1 MKRLRPATLCALL
14 AVLLGLVLDV
24 GGAATQAPVA
34 APTID
39 SVAAADGSLTLTW
52 TAPVGV
58 TGITAYDLRHI
69 ETSADETV
77 DANWTVVQDVW
88 TPGPGDLASTIAG
101 LDNGVGYDVQMRT
114 VTTQDGAWSATTT
127 ATPLIPG
134 PAIDAVLA
142 GERAL
147 TVTWSAPAVAT
158 TTAITAYDLRYIATS
173 ANEAVEANWTVE
185 EEVWTRGA
193 LRYVLPGLRNGRSY
207 DVQVRAVARTSGAWS
222 ATSVGTPAAHGGTL
236 ATATTLPL
244 DTHIGGTIQP
254 GGDVDVFKFE
264 LTEATGIIIL
274 TRGDLD
280 TVGELLDI
288 DGNEI
293 DSNDDGYASHGIR
306 NFLLWRSMQAGTY
319 YVKVT
324 SFGGSTGAYVLQT
337 LLIPDTTGRSDAQ
350 TIELDGLKNG
360 IIDPEDDEDYFTFT
374 LSGQTELLI
383 RSTGVVDAEAELQ
396 DSGGNRIAY
405 NDDGF
410 FSGLQFRIRASLS
423 SGTYYVRVAS
433 LDGEGVYGVHLE
445 TVTEPGSSLATAL
458 PLRLGDTGGGRI
470 EPANDVDYFRIDVSE
485 TTYLLLRALSDA
497 VDIDGAVLDADG
509 NPADAAVHEET
520 FLLGGPIGFTI
531 SHRLDPGTHYLR
543 VSRSGG
549 AGTGAYALRAL
560 EDRDLAGVVTDCT
573 ALSTSYPD
581 PLYGCQWGLDNTGQL
596 RGTSGQDIRVEE
608 AWAAGHLGAGVTVAV
623 VDDGLHHPHED
634 LRPNADTARNH
645 DYTGLGEV
653 AGFFSDHGTPVAGI
667 IAARDNGLGVRGV
680 APRATIYGFN
690 LLRRFTEVN
699 RLHAATHEMAT
710 TAIYNNSWGW
720 PDGPGLDFASD
731 LWEMAVERGISEG
744 YGGKGVFYV
753 WAGGNGALE
762 GDNSNFEEF
771 TNHYGVTAVCAVN
784 DLGRRSAYSEE
795 GANLWVCGPSS
806 DGSQRRPGIATT
818 ATYNRYTA
826 TFGGTSAA
834 TPVVSGVAA
843 LVRGAN
849 PSLTWRDVKLIL
861 AASAHKNDPSNPG
874 WTTGAR
880 KYGSTSQRYAF
891 NHEYGF
897 GVVDAK
903 AAVDLAT
910 SWTNLPALT
919 EETQASADTDLAIP
933 DLPLSGTPVTVTSS
947 ITIGSEV
954 QFIEFV
960 EINTTFDH
968 PSFRDLEITLTSPSG
983 AVSTLAVPL
992 APERVLLEGLFP
1004 LKGSFRFGSARH
1016 LGENPTGTWTLRLT
1030 DRTPG
1035 NPGTLES
1042 WSLTVYGHRSS
1053 PDPPSIDDVTAAGG
1067 SVRVEWA
1074 APENPGASSI
1084 TAYDVRSIRS
1094 DATDKADANWRVVH
1108 DAWTAGPLTA
1118 EIGGLTTDIEYDVQV
1133 RAVNAAGDG
1142 VWSETKTGKPG
1153 DTTTH
1158 PAFDEGGTATR
1169 TVAENSA
1176 ADVDIGDPVAATDP
1190 NSDTLTYSLGGPD
1203 ASLFSLD
1210 SSDGQLSVASGA
1222 ALDYEKPGSYFVTVT
1237 AKDPSSNA
1245 DTNTVTISLTN
1256 VEEAGTV
1263 VFSHTEFRVGAVL
1276 RMRVNDPDGSV
1287 RSVTWQW
1294 AKSADQSD
1302 WTTISGVTGA
1312 SYTPV
1317 SADVGMHL
1325 RATATYSD
1333 GEGSGKSAEV
1343 VSGAPVA
1350 DQESTLQL
1358 AVNPLVSGLT
1368 HPWGIAFT
1376 PDGTMLFTQLR
1387 GVLSSRLPD
1396 GAVQTVTADFSDLY
1410 ASAETGLMGIVVDPD
1425 FATNRRFYTCQ
1436 GHAGRRVE
1444 VIAWTIDAAY
1454 TTATRVVDPLVG
1466 GIPAGS
1472 RHGGCRLRFGP
1483 QGYLWVATGDAKV
1496 GTVPQDPLSR
1506 GGKVLRVDAST
1517 GAGAP
1522 DNPAAP
1528 SPIYTS
1534 GHRNMQG
1541 LALRPGT
1548 SQMWSVEHGPAVD
1561 DEINLLTAGGN
1572 YGWDPVPGYYQRV
1585 PMTDL
1590 AKFPDAVEAKWSSGD
1605 PTIATSGG
1613 IFLEGSWWGD
1623 WEGRLAVAS
1632 LKDESLRLFEF
1643 TANGDLVSEIVVAEL
1658 DGTYDRL
1665 RTPMIG
1671 PNGALYVATSNGGG
1685 RDQILIVAPNR
1696 PPAFPATTD
1705 TQSVPENADR
1715 ATIAATVTASDPN
1728 EDALTYELSGD
1739 DAASF
1744 TIPDADVGA
1753 LRVAGPL
1760 DHETAGVLRV
1770 TVTATD
1776 PHGASDSI
1784 DLTILVTDVN
1794 EAPAFPS
1801 SDSRMRRVA
1810 EDAST
1815 SQSVGDPVAA
1825 EDDDDD
1831 PLTYTLGGTNAAS
1844 FGIVESSGQLRVGDP
1859 LDHEAKSR
1867 YSVTVSVSDRLDDN
1881 GDPDDVIDD
1890 TIRVTIVVTD
1900 VNEAPEITGRDNVDF
1915 AEHGTGTVA
1924 TYGVTDPE
1932 RGTVVW
1938 EALEGTDR
1946 DAFTFSGGV
1955 LRFKT
1960 PPDFE
1965 DPTDAGG
1972 DNEYVVTLR
1981 ASDGEHMPTFTVT
1994 VEVENEEETGALA
2007 LSSEQ
2012 PQVGALLTTTLA
2024 DPDGSIRSESWSWER
2039 SRNRSTWTTISG
2051 QTQSSYTP
2059 ADADLNHYLR
2069 ATVQYTDGHDSGK
2082 RLSVVA
2088 DRQVQ
2093 EPPPINYPP
2102 EFADTSTTRSVA
2114 ENSREGVAVG
2124 DAVTATDANNDR
2136 LTYTLDDN
2144 DGALFTI
2151 DGNGRI
2157 RVGEG
2162 AVLDREDPNANFY
2175 SVTVTA
2181 TDPSNASDSIL
2192 VDITVTDVNE
2202 APEAVRDDATTV
2214 EDESV
2219 AINVLANDSDPEGDD
2234 LTVSV
2239 RSRPRNG
2246 SATVDATTNEITY
2259 TPNANYYGADSF
2271 TYRVYDGALYSADA
2285 TVTLTITSVNDAPE
2299 FPPAAAERTVS
2310 RTAQAGANVGRPV
2323 AATDID
2329 SDTLTYELSGHDAA
2343 SFDFDAQTAQIT
2355 VRSGTVLDPEV
2366 QPTYAVTVT
2375 ATEVRTDAL
2384 LPLTASVDVTITV
2397 TTGGGGGGGGGGG
2410 FGGPILSVTAVVAGE
2425 SAPAN
2430 LSFGFAYTCAN
2441 TRGELLSTRTFT
2453 VAAGRTFGLLV
2464 AAGLSCS
2471 LTVSDDGGATAVDGL
2486 FTDVVILPAGYRTT
2500 VTFTFG
2506 PAPTVATAVPLD
2518 AETVVED
2525 AGVSLTIPE
2534 GSRDAPYSVLLETDS
2549 ESCEAALDLDGES
2562 LACHTVTLF
2571 DAEGAEETDVTLL
2584 VPATIT
2590 ITLDAAR
2597 VAELGG
2603 IEGVRAARQ
2612 RGELRMLQR
2621 ADAESPWQE
2630 LPFTVEETADGG
2642 AEIVVTV
2649 QQFSDFSLVTATPR
2663 TQTVALHSDWNVVVW
2678 DGADGASIPD
2688 ALGDIAGQVDV
2699 IYQWL
2704 AERQTWR
2711 SHRPAGPPIRSAFD
2725 TFTRGATY
2733 WIRSSD
2739 AVEWTVVGGPLEPPA
2754 AEPTRLHFRWT
2765 EVVWRGA
2772 DGAAIAEALG
2782 AEVFPQVEVI
2792 YRWLAETQSWGSFRP
2807 GARAFL
2813 SAFDTFATGGSYWIA
2828 VAEEVE
2834 WTVAGGGG

>member
-88 TPGPGDLASTIAG
+88 TAGADDLTDTIDG
-101 LDNGVGYDVQMRT
+101 LDNGVVYDIQMRT

-173 ANEAVEANWTVE
+173 ANENVEANWTVE
-185 EEVWTRGA
+185 EDVGTRA
-193 LRYVLPGLRNGRSY
+193 SLRHVLAGLRNGRSY
-207 DVQVRAVARTSGAWS
+207 DVQVRAVASTTGAWS
-222 ATSVGTPAAHGGTL
+222 ATTAGTPAAHGGTL

-254 GGDVDVFKFE
+254 GSDVDVFKFE

-280 TVGELLDI
+280 TVGELLDVDGMQI
-288 DGNEI
+288 DV
-293 DSNDDGYASHGIR
+293 NDDGYASHGVR
-306 NFLLWRSMQAGTY
+306 NFLLWRSMQPGTY

-324 SFGGSTGAYVLQT
+324 SFGGATGPYVLQT

-350 TIELDGLKNG
+350 LIELDSLRNG

-383 RSTGVVDAEAELQ
+383 RSTGSVDADAELQ

-410 FSGLQFRIRASLS
+410 FSGLQFRIRASLA

-433 LDGEGVYGVHLE
+433 LRGDGVYSVLVE

-458 PLRLGDTGGGRI
+458 PLRLGDTAGGRI

-485 TTYLLLRALSDA
+485 TTYLFLRALSDV

-509 NPADAAVHEET
+509 NLVDAAVYEET
-520 FLLGGPIGFTI
+520 FLSGGPIGFTI

-549 AGTGAYALRAL
+549 AGTGAYALRAV
-560 EDRDLAGVVTDCT
+560 EDGDLGGVVTDCT

-634 LRPNADTARNH
+634 LRPNADTGRNH
-645 DYTGLGEV
+645 DYTGSGEV

-690 LLRRFTEVN
+690 LLRRFEEVN

-710 TAIYNNSWGW
+710 TAVYNNSWGW
-720 PDGPGLDFASD
+720 PDGPGLDSASD
-731 LWEMAVERGISEG
+731 LWDLAVERGILEG

-762 GDNSNFEEF
+762 GDNANFEEF
-771 TNHYGVTAVCAVN
+771 ITHHGVTAVCAVN

-806 DGSQRRPGIATT
+806 DGIRRRPGITT
-818 ATYNRYTA
+818 TDVYNRYTT

-834 TPVVSGVAA
+834 APVVSGVAA

-861 AASAHKNDPSNPG
+861 AASARKNDPSNRG

-880 KYGSTSQRYAF
+880 EYGSASQRYAF

-992 APERVLLEGLFP
+992 APELVLREGLFP

-1016 LGENPTGTWTLRLT
+1016 LGENPAGTWRLRIT

-1053 PDPPSIDDVTAAGG
+1053 SGPPSIDDVTPAGG
-1067 SVRVEWA
+1067 AVRVEWA
-1074 APENPGASSI
+1074 APENPGASPP

-1094 DATDKADANWRVVH
+1094 DATDKADANWRVAH

-1118 EIGGLTTDIEYDVQV
+1118 EIRGLTTDIEYDVQV

-1142 VWSETKTGKPG
+1142 LWSETQTGQAG

-1176 ADVDIGDPVAATDP
+1176 AGVDIGDPVAATDP

-1203 ASLFSLD
+1203 TSLFSLD

-1237 AKDPSSNA
+1237 AEDPSSNA
-1245 DTNTVTISLTN
+1245 DTIMVTISLTN

-1263 VFSHTEFRVGAVL
+1263 VFSHAEFRVGAVL

-1317 SADVGMHL
+1317 SADVGMYL
-1325 RATATYSD
+1325 RATASYSD

-1343 VSGAPVA
+1343 VSGAQVA
-1350 DQESTLQL
+1350 DQESARQL

-1436 GHAGRRVE
+1436 GHTGRSVE

-1454 TTATRVVDPLVG
+1454 TAATRVVDPLVG

-1483 QGYLWVATGDAKV
+1483 QGYLWIATGDARV

-1528 SPIYTS
+1528 SPVYTS
-1534 GHRNMQG
+1534 GHRNVQG

-1548 SQMWSVEHGPAVD
+1548 TQMWSVEHGPDFD

-1572 YGWDPVPGYYQRV
+1572 YGWDPVPGYNQRV

-1590 AKFPDAVEAKWSSGD
+1590 AKFPDAVEARWSSGD
-1605 PTIATSGG
+1605 RTIATSGG
-1613 IFLEGSWWGD
+1613 IFLDGSWWG
-1623 WEGRLAVAS
+1623 R
-1632 LKDESLRLFEF
+1632 
-1643 TANGDLVSEIVVAEL
+1643 
-1658 DGTYDRL
+1658 
-1665 RTPMIG
+1665 
-1671 PNGALYVATSNGGG
+1671 
-1685 RDQILIVAPNR
+1685 
-1696 PPAFPATTD
+1696 
-1705 TQSVPENADR
+1705 
-1715 ATIAATVTASDPN
+1715 
-1728 EDALTYELSGD
+1728 
-1739 DAASF
+1739 
-1744 TIPDADVGA
+1744 
-1753 LRVAGPL
+1753 
-1760 DHETAGVLRV
+1760 
-1770 TVTATD
+1770 
-1776 PHGASDSI
+1776 
-1784 DLTILVTDVN
+1784 
-1794 EAPAFPS
+1794 
-1801 SDSRMRRVA
+1801 
-1810 EDAST
+1810 
-1815 SQSVGDPVAA
+1815 
-1825 EDDDDD
+1825 
-1831 PLTYTLGGTNAAS
+1831 LGG
-1844 FGIVESSGQLRVGDP
+1844 
-1859 LDHEAKSR
+1859 
-1867 YSVTVSVSDRLDDN
+1867 
-1881 GDPDDVIDD
+1881 
-1890 TIRVTIVVTD
+1890 
-1900 VNEAPEITGRDNVDF
+1900 APGR
-1915 AEHGTGTVA
+1915 
-1924 TYGVTDPE
+1924 
-1932 RGTVVW
+1932 
-1938 EALEGTDR
+1938 
-1946 DAFTFSGGV
+1946 
-1955 LRFKT
+1955 
-1960 PPDFE
+1960 
-1965 DPTDAGG
+1965 
-1972 DNEYVVTLR
+1972 
-1981 ASDGEHMPTFTVT
+1981 
-1994 VEVENEEETGALA
+1994 
-2007 LSSEQ
+2007 
-2012 PQVGALLTTTLA
+2012 
-2024 DPDGSIRSESWSWER
+2024 
-2039 SRNRSTWTTISG
+2039 
-2051 QTQSSYTP
+2051 
-2059 ADADLNHYLR
+2059 
-2069 ATVQYTDGHDSGK
+2069 
-2082 RLSVVA
+2082 
-2088 DRQVQ
+2088 
-2093 EPPPINYPP
+2093 
-2102 EFADTSTTRSVA
+2102 
-2114 ENSREGVAVG
+2114 GVAQG
-2124 DAVTATDANNDR
+2124 
-2136 LTYTLDDN
+2136 
-2144 DGALFTI
+2144 
-2151 DGNGRI
+2151 
-2157 RVGEG
+2157 
-2162 AVLDREDPNANFY
+2162 
-2175 SVTVTA
+2175 
-2181 TDPSNASDSIL
+2181 
-2192 VDITVTDVNE
+2192 
-2202 APEAVRDDATTV
+2202 
-2214 EDESV
+2214 
-2219 AINVLANDSDPEGDD
+2219 
-2234 LTVSV
+2234 
-2239 RSRPRNG
+2239 
-2246 SATVDATTNEITY
+2246 
-2259 TPNANYYGADSF
+2259 
-2271 TYRVYDGALYSADA
+2271 
-2285 TVTLTITSVNDAPE
+2285 
-2299 FPPAAAERTVS
+2299 
-2310 RTAQAGANVGRPV
+2310 
-2323 AATDID
+2323 
-2329 SDTLTYELSGHDAA
+2329 
-2343 SFDFDAQTAQIT
+2343 
-2355 VRSGTVLDPEV
+2355 
-2366 QPTYAVTVT
+2366 
-2375 ATEVRTDAL
+2375 
-2384 LPLTASVDVTITV
+2384 
-2397 TTGGGGGGGGGGG
+2397 
-2410 FGGPILSVTAVVAGE
+2410 
-2425 SAPAN
+2425 
-2430 LSFGFAYTCAN
+2430 
-2441 TRGELLSTRTFT
+2441 
-2453 VAAGRTFGLLV
+2453 
-2464 AAGLSCS
+2464 
-2471 LTVSDDGGATAVDGL
+2471 
-2486 FTDVVILPAGYRTT
+2486 
-2500 VTFTFG
+2500 
-2506 PAPTVATAVPLD
+2506 
-2518 AETVVED
+2518 
-2525 AGVSLTIPE
+2525 
-2534 GSRDAPYSVLLETDS
+2534 
-2549 ESCEAALDLDGES
+2549 
-2562 LACHTVTLF
+2562 
-2571 DAEGAEETDVTLL
+2571 
-2584 VPATIT
+2584 
-2590 ITLDAAR
+2590 
-2597 VAELGG
+2597 
-2603 IEGVRAARQ
+2603 
-2612 RGELRMLQR
+2612 
-2621 ADAESPWQE
+2621 
-2630 LPFTVEETADGG
+2630 
-2642 AEIVVTV
+2642 
-2649 QQFSDFSLVTATPR
+2649 
-2663 TQTVALHSDWNVVVW
+2663 
-2678 DGADGASIPD
+2678 
-2688 ALGDIAGQVDV
+2688 
-2699 IYQWL
+2699 
-2704 AERQTWR
+2704 
-2711 SHRPAGPPIRSAFD
+2711 
-2725 TFTRGATY
+2725 
-2733 WIRSSD
+2733 
-2739 AVEWTVVGGPLEPPA
+2739 
-2754 AEPTRLHFRWT
+2754 
-2765 EVVWRGA
+2765 
-2772 DGAAIAEALG
+2772 
-2782 AEVFPQVEVI
+2782 
-2792 YRWLAETQSWGSFRP
+2792 
-2807 GARAFL
+2807 
-2813 SAFDTFATGGSYWIA
+2813 
-2828 VAEEVE
+2828 
-2834 WTVAGGGG
+2834 

>member
-1 MKRLRPATLCALL
+1 MKRPRPAALCALL

-24 GGAATQAPVA
+24 GGAATQTPVA

-52 TAPVGV
+52 TAPAGV

-88 TPGPGDLASTIAG
+88 TTGAGDLTYPIEG

-114 VTTQDGAWSATTT
+114 VTTLDGAWSAT
-127 ATPLIPG
+127 ATGTPRIPG
-134 PAIDAVLA
+134 PTIDAVLA
-142 GERAL
+142 GEGAL
-147 TVTWSAPAVAT
+147 TVTWSAPPVAAT
-158 TTAITAYDLRYIATS
+158 TEITAYDLRYIRTS
-173 ANEAVEANWTVE
+173 ANENVEANWTVE

-193 LRYVLPGLRNGRSY
+193 LRYVLPGLSNGTSY
-207 DVQVRAVARTSGAWS
+207 DIQVRAVAGASGAWS
-222 ATSVGTPAAHGGTL
+222 ATTAGTPAAHGSTL

-244 DTHIGGTIQP
+244 GTHIGGVIQP
-254 GGDVDVFKFE
+254 GSDADVFKFV
-264 LTEATGIIIL
+264 LAEATGIIIF

-280 TVGELLDI
+280 TVGELLDV
-288 DGNEI
+288 DGMQI

-306 NFLLWRSMQAGTY
+306 NFLIWRSMQPGTY
-319 YVKVT
+319 HVKVT
-324 SFGGSTGAYVLQT
+324 SFDGATGPYVLQT
-337 LLIPDTTGRSDAQ
+337 TLIKDTTSRSDAQ
-350 TIELDGLKNG
+350 TIELDELRNG
-360 IIDPEDDEDYFTFT
+360 IIDPEDDADYFTFT
-374 LSGQTELLI
+374 LSGQTDLLI
-383 RSTGVVDAEAELQ
+383 RSTGFVDAVAELQ
-396 DSGGNRIAY
+396 DSDGTLVAY

-410 FSGLQFRIRASLS
+410 FSGLQFRIRASLAA
-423 SGTYYVRVAS
+423 GTYYVVVS
-433 LDGEGVYGVHLE
+433 SFDGDGLYSILVE
-445 TVTEPGSSLATAL
+445 TVTEPGSTLATAL
-458 PLRLGDTGGGRI
+458 PLRLGATGGGRI
-470 EPANDVDYFRIDVSE
+470 DPSNDLDYFRIDVDE
-485 TTYLLLRALSDA
+485 TTYLFLRALSDD

-509 NPADAAVHEET
+509 NMVEAAVHEET
-520 FLLGGPIGFTI
+520 FVSGGPIGFTV

-549 AGTGAYALRAL
+549 AGTGTYGLRAL
-560 EDRDLAGVVTDCT
+560 EDRALEDVVTDCT
-573 ALSTSYPD
+573 ALTTSFPD

-596 RGTSGQDIRVEE
+596 QGTSGQDIRVEE

-634 LRPNADTARNH
+634 LRPNVDTARNH

-690 LLRRFTEVN
+690 LLRRFEETN

-710 TAIYNNSWGW
+710 TAVYNNSWGW
-720 PDGPGLDFASD
+720 PEGPGLDSASD
-731 LWEMAVERGISEG
+731 LWDLAVESGIAEG

-753 WAGGNGALE
+753 WAGGNGALD
-762 GDNSNFEEF
+762 GDNANFEEF
-771 TNHYGVTAVCAVN
+771 LTHHGVTAVCAVN
-784 DLGRRSAYSEE
+784 DLGRRSVYSEE

-806 DGSQRRPGIATT
+806 DGARRRPGVATT
-818 ATYNRYTA
+818 DVYNRYRA

-834 TPVVSGVAA
+834 APVVSGVAA

-861 AASAHKNDPSNPG
+861 AASARKNDPSNRG

-910 SWTNLPALT
+910 SWTNLPAMT

-933 DLPLSGTPVTVTSS
+933 DLPLSGTPVTVSSS

-954 QFIEFV
+954 QFVEFV

-968 PSFRDLEITLTSPSG
+968 TSFRDLEITLTSPSG

-992 APERVLLEGLFP
+992 ALELVLIEGLFP
-1004 LKGSFRFGSARH
+1004 LHGGFRFGSARH
-1016 LGENPTGTWTLRLT
+1016 LGEDPAGTWTLRLT
-1030 DRTPG
+1030 DRTPEDE
-1035 NPGTLES
+1035 GTLES

-1053 PDPPSIDDVTAAGG
+1053 PGPPSIDDVAAAGG
-1067 SVRVEWA
+1067 SLRVDWM
-1074 APENPGASSI
+1074 APENFGASPI
-1084 TAYDVRSIRS
+1084 TAYDVRYIRS
-1094 DATDKADANWRVVH
+1094 DATDKSDGEWTVVH

-1118 EIGGLTTDIEYDVQV
+1118 EIGGLTADIEYDVQV
-1133 RAVNAAGDG
+1133 RAVNATGDG
-1142 VWSETKTGKPG
+1142 LWSETKAEKPG
-1153 DTTTH
+1153 DTTTT
-1158 PAFDEGGTATR
+1158 PSFDEGATTTR
-1169 TVAENSA
+1169 TIAENSA
-1176 ADVDIGDPVAATDP
+1176 GGVDVGDPVAATDP

-1203 ASLFSLD
+1203 ASLFSLG

-1222 ALDYEKPGSYFVTVT
+1222 ALDYETPGSYFVTVT
-1237 AKDPSSNA
+1237 AGDPSGNS
-1245 DTNTVTISLTN
+1245 DTITVTITLTN

-1263 VFSHTEFRVGAVL
+1263 ALSHAKFRVGAVL
-1276 RMRVNDPDGSV
+1276 RARVDDPDGNV
-1287 RSVTWQW
+1287 RSVTWRW

-1317 SADVGMHL
+1317 SADVGMYL
-1325 RATATYSD
+1325 RAAASYSD

-1350 DQESTLQL
+1350 GEEAALQL

-1368 HPWGIAFT
+1368 HPWGIAFA
-1376 PDGTMLFTQLR
+1376 PDGTMLFTER
-1387 GVLSSRLPD
+1387 GGVLSARLSD
-1396 GAVQTVTADFSDLY
+1396 GTVQTVSADLSDLY

-1436 GHAGRRVE
+1436 GHSGRRVE

-1454 TTATRVVDPLVG
+1454 TTATRVADPLVG

-1528 SPIYTS
+1528 SPVYTS
-1534 GHRNMQG
+1534 GHRNVQG

-1548 SQMWSVEHGPAVD
+1548 SQMWSVEHGPTVD

-1572 YGWDPVPGYYQRV
+1572 YGWDPVPGYNERV

-1590 AKFPDAVEAKWSSGD
+1590 AKFPNAVEARWSSGD
-1605 PTIATSGG
+1605 RTIATSGG

-1671 PNGALYVATSNGGG
+1671 PNGALYVATSNGGR
-1685 RDQILIVAPNR
+1685 RDQILIVAPNQ
-1696 PPAFPATTD
+1696 PPEFPATTD
-1705 TQSVPENADR
+1705 TQSVPENADLS
-1715 ATIAATVTASDPN
+1715 TIAATVTASDPN
-1728 EDALTYELSGD
+1728 EDALTYALSGD

-1744 TIPDADVGA
+1744 TIPAADVGA

-1770 TVTATD
+1770 IITASD

-1810 EDAST
+1810 EDS
-1815 SQSVGDPVAA
+1815 SFGQSVDDPVAA

-1844 FGIVESSGQLRVGDP
+1844 FGIVESSGQLSVRDP

-1867 YSVTVSVSDRLDDN
+1867 YSVTVSVSDMLDDN
-1881 GDPDDVIDD
+1881 GDPDTVIDD
-1890 TIRVTIVVTD
+1890 TIRVTILVTD
-1900 VNEAPEITGRDNVDF
+1900 VNEPPEITGRDNVDF

-1932 RGTVVW
+1932 RGTVIW

-1955 LRFKT
+1955 LRFSA

-2012 PQVGALLTTTLA
+2012 PQVGALLTTTLT
-2024 DPDGSIRSESWSWER
+2024 DPDGSIRSESWSWHR
-2039 SRNRSTWTTISG
+2039 STNRSSWSEISG
-2051 QTQSSYTP
+2051 ETSSSYAP
-2059 ADADLNHYLR
+2059 VAADLNHYLR
-2069 ATVQYTDGHDSGK
+2069 VTVEYSDGEGSGK
-2082 RLSVVA
+2082 RLRETS
-2088 DRQVQ
+2088 DQRTQ
-2093 EPPPINYPP
+2093 EPPPMNYPP
-2102 EFADTSTTRSVA
+2102 EFADTSTTRSVP
-2114 ENSREGVAVG
+2114 EKSGEGVAVG
-2124 DAVTATDANNDR
+2124 DAVTATDDNNDR

-2162 AVLDREDPNANFY
+2162 AVLDHEDPSADSY

-2181 TDPSNASDSIL
+2181 TDPSNASDSIS

-2202 APEAVRDDATTV
+2202 APDA
-2214 EDESV
+2214 ED
-2219 AINVLANDSDPEGDD
+2219 DSDSTDEDMAVTIEVLRNDDDPDEGDPND
-2234 LTVSV
+2234 TLTVSL
-2239 RSRPRNG
+2239 RSRPTNG
-2246 SATVDATTNEITY
+2246 VAEVDAAANDITY
-2259 TPNANYYGADSF
+2259 TPNANYHGADSF
-2271 TYRVYDGALYSADA
+2271 TYRVYDGTLYSGDA
-2285 TVTLTITSVNDAPE
+2285 TVAVTVDSVND
-2299 FPPAAAERTVS
+2299 PPAFPAA
-2310 RTAQAGANVGRPV
+2310 TAQRSVSQNAQPGANVGRPV
-2323 AATDID
+2323 AATDVEGD
-2329 SDTLTYELSGHDAA
+2329 ALTYSLSGSSAFAIDE
-2343 SFDFDAQTAQIT
+2343 DTGQIR
-2355 VRSGTVLDPEV
+2355 VAENTVLDPAT
-2366 QPTYAVTVT
+2366 QDTYTVMVT
-2375 ATEVRTDAL
+2375 AEDPSFAS
-2384 LPLTASVDVTITV
+2384 ASVDVTITV
-2397 TTGGGGGGGGGGG
+2397 RQPPTRGGGGGGGGG
-2410 FGGPILSVTAVVAGE
+2410 FGGPILSVTAVVAGDA
-2425 SAPAN
+2425 APAG

-2441 TRGELLSTRTFT
+2441 ARGEPVRSRTFS
-2453 VAAGRTFGLLV
+2453 VAAGRTDGSIV
-2464 AAGLSCS
+2464 AAGLTCS
-2471 LTVSDDGGATAVDGL
+2471 LTVTDDGGASAVDGL
-2486 FTDVVILPAGYRTT
+2486 FAGVVMPPAGYSTT

-2506 PAPTVATAVPLD
+2506 PTPTAVPLE
-2518 AETVVED
+2518 AETVVEE
-2525 AGVSLTIPE
+2525 AGVALTIPE
-2534 GSRDAPYSVLLETDS
+2534 GSREAPYAVLLETDS
-2549 ESCEAALDLDGES
+2549 DSCEAALDLDGES

-2571 DAEGAEETDVTLL
+2571 DAEGAEETGVTLL

-2590 ITLDAAR
+2590 ITLDTVR
-2597 VAELGG
+2597 IEELGG
-2603 IEGVRAARQ
+2603 VEGVRAARE
-2612 RGELRMLQR
+2612 RGELRMRQR
-2621 ADAESPWQE
+2621 DDADSPWRE
-2630 LPFTVEETADGG
+2630 LPFTVVETDEGG
-2642 AEIVVTV
+2642 VEIVVSV
-2649 QQFSDFSLVTATPR
+2649 QQFSDFSLITAPPR
-2663 TQTVALHSDWNVVVW
+2663 LQKIGLHADWNVVVW

-2688 ALGDIAGQVDV
+2688 ALGDIAGQIDV

-2704 AERQTWR
+2704 AETQTWR
-2711 SHRPAGPPIRSAFD
+2711 SHRPAGPSILSAFD
-2725 TFTRGATY
+2725 TFTRGASY
-2733 WIRSSD
+2733 WLRASE
-2739 AVEWTVVGGPLEPPA
+2739 AVEWTVVGGPLEPSA
-2754 AEPTRLHFRWT
+2754 AESTRLHSGWT

-2782 AEVFPQVEVI
+2782 PDLLPQVEVI
-2792 YRWLAETQSWGSFRP
+2792 YRWLAETQTWGSFRP
-2807 GARAFL
+2807 GAPAFL
-2813 SAFDTFATGGSYWIA
+2813 NAFDTFASGASYWIA
-2828 VAEEVE
+2828 VAEAVD
-2834 WTVAGGGG
+2834 WAAP

>member
-158 TTAITAYDLRYIATS
+158 TTAITAYDLRYIRTS
-173 ANEAVEANWTVE
+173 ANEAVDANWTVE

-193 LRYVLPGLRNGRSY
+193 LRYVLPGLSNGTSY
-207 DVQVRAVARTSGAWS
+207 DIQVRAVAGTSGAWS
-222 ATSVGTPAAHGGTL
+222 ATTAGTPAAHGGTL

-254 GGDVDVFKFE
+254 GSDVDVFKFE

-280 TVGELLDI
+280 TVGELLDS

-293 DSNDDGYASHGIR
+293 DSNDDGYASHGVR
-306 NFLLWRSMQAGTY
+306 NFLLWRSMQSGTY

-324 SFGGSTGAYVLQT
+324 SFGGATGAYVLQT

-350 TIELDGLKNG
+350 TIELDDLRNG

-383 RSTGVVDAEAELQ
+383 RSTGSVDAEAELQ

-433 LDGEGVYGVHLE
+433 LDGEGVYSVLVE

-485 TTYLLLRALSDA
+485 TTYLFLRALSDA

-549 AGTGAYALRAL
+549 AGTGAYALRAV
-560 EDRDLAGVVTDCT
+560 EDGDLAGVVTDCT

-596 RGTSGQDIRVEE
+596 RGSSGQDIRVEE

-653 AGFFSDHGTPVAGI
+653 AGFFSGHGTPVAGI

-680 APRATIYGFN
+680 VPRATVYGFN
-690 LLRRFTEVN
+690 LLRRLTEVN

-710 TAIYNNSWGW
+710 TAVYNNSWGW
-720 PDGPGLDFASD
+720 PDGPGLDTVSD
-731 LWEMAVERGISEG
+731 LWDLAVERGITDG

-771 TNHYGVTAVCAVN
+771 SNHYGVTAVCAVN
-784 DLGRRSAYSEE
+784 DRGRRSAYSEE

-806 DGSQRRPGIATT
+806 DGVRRRPGITT
-818 ATYNRYTA
+818 TDTYNRYRA

-849 PSLTWRDVKLIL
+849 PGLTWRDVKLIL
-861 AASAHKNDPSNPG
+861 AASARKNDSSNPG

-1053 PDPPSIDDVTAAGG
+1053 PDPPSIDDVTPAGG

-1074 APENPGASSI
+1074 APENPGASPI

-1094 DATDKADANWRVVH
+1094 DATDKSDGEWTVVH
-1108 DAWTAGPLTA
+1108 TAWTAGPLTA

-1133 RAVNAAGDG
+1133 RAVNATGDG
-1142 VWSETKTGKPG
+1142 LWSETKAGKPG
-1153 DTTTH
+1153 DTTTT
-1158 PAFDEGGTATR
+1158 PSFDEGATTTR
-1169 TVAENSA
+1169 TIAENSA
-1176 ADVDIGDPVAATDP
+1176 GGVDVGDPVAATDP

-1203 ASLFSLD
+1203 TSLFSLD
-1210 SSDGQLSVASGA
+1210 SGDGQLSVALGA
-1222 ALDYEKPGSYFVTVT
+1222 ALDYETPGGYFVTVT
-1237 AKDPSSNA
+1237 AGDPSGNS
-1245 DTNTVTISLTN
+1245 DTIAVTVSLTN

-1263 VFSHTEFRVGAVL
+1263 VLSHAEFRVGAVL
-1276 RMRVNDPDGSV
+1276 RTRVNDPDGSV
-1287 RSVTWQW
+1287 SSVTWQW

-1317 SADVGMHL
+1317 GADIGMYL
-1325 RATATYSD
+1325 RATASYSD

-1343 VSGAPVA
+1343 VSGASVA
-1350 DQESTLQL
+1350 DQEATLQL

-1368 HPWGIAFT
+1368 HPWGIAFA

-1387 GVLSSRLPD
+1387 GVLSARLPD

-1410 ASAETGLMGIVVDPD
+1410 VSGETGLMGIVVDPD

-1436 GHAGRRVE
+1436 GHSGRRVE

-1454 TTATRVVDPLVG
+1454 TTAARVADPLVG

-1506 GGKVLRVDAST
+1506 GGKVLRVDASS

-1548 SQMWSVEHGPAVD
+1548 SQMWSVEHGPTVD
-1561 DEINLLTAGGN
+1561 DEINMLTAGGN
-1572 YGWDPVPGYYQRV
+1572 YGWDPVPGYNQRL

-1671 PNGALYVATSNGGG
+1671 PNGALYVSTSNGG
-1685 RDQILIVAPNR
+1685 RHDHILIVSPNR
-1696 PPAFPATTD
+1696 PPAFPAATD
-1705 TQSVPENADR
+1705 THSVPENADR
-1715 ATIAATVTASDPN
+1715 STIAATVAASDPN
-1728 EDALTYELSGD
+1728 EDALTYALSGD

-1810 EDAST
+1810 EDASPN
-1815 SQSVGDPVAA
+1815 QSVDDPVAA

-1844 FGIVESSGQLRVGDP
+1844 FGIVESSGQLWVRDP

-1881 GDPDDVIDD
+1881 GDPDTVIDD
-1890 TIRVTIVVTD
+1890 TVTVTIVVTD
-1900 VNEAPEITGRDNVDF
+1900 VNEAPSVSGDASPSLDE
-1915 AEHGTGTVA
+1915 EGTLLVGTYRA
-1924 TYGVTDPE
+1924 TDPE
-1932 RGTVVW
+1932 NATIAW
-1938 EALEGTDR
+1938 QAL
-1946 DAFTFSGGV
+1946 GGADGDKFEFNASNGR
-1955 LRFKT
+1955 LSFKT
-1960 PPDFE
+1960 APDFE
-1965 DPTDAGG
+1965 DPVDGG
-1972 DNEYVVTLR
+1972 RNNAYAVTVR
-1981 ASDGEHMPTFTVT
+1981 ASDGENSDALAVTVT
-1994 VEVENEEETGALA
+1994 VTNVDEPGALS

-2012 PQVGALLTTTLA
+2012 PQVGTPLTATLT
-2024 DPDGSIRSESWSWER
+2024 DPDGSIRSESWSWHR
-2039 SRNRSTWTTISG
+2039 STNRSSWSEISG
-2051 QTQSSYTP
+2051 QTTNSYGP
-2059 ADADLNHYLR
+2059 VAADLNHYLR
-2069 ATVQYTDGHDSGK
+2069 VTVEYSDGEGSGK
-2082 RLSVVA
+2082 RLREISDHRTQA
-2088 DRQVQ
+2088 A
-2093 EPPPINYPP
+2093 PPMNYPP
-2102 EFADTSTTRSVA
+2102 EFADTSTTRSV
-2114 ENSREGVAVG
+2114 R
-2124 DAVTATDANNDR
+2124 R
-2136 LTYTLDDN
+2136 
-2144 DGALFTI
+2144 
-2151 DGNGRI
+2151 
-2157 RVGEG
+2157 
-2162 AVLDREDPNANFY
+2162 
-2175 SVTVTA
+2175 
-2181 TDPSNASDSIL
+2181 
-2192 VDITVTDVNE
+2192 
-2202 APEAVRDDATTV
+2202 
-2214 EDESV
+2214 
-2219 AINVLANDSDPEGDD
+2219 
-2234 LTVSV
+2234 
-2239 RSRPRNG
+2239 
-2246 SATVDATTNEITY
+2246 
-2259 TPNANYYGADSF
+2259 
-2271 TYRVYDGALYSADA
+2271 
-2285 TVTLTITSVNDAPE
+2285 
-2299 FPPAAAERTVS
+2299 
-2310 RTAQAGANVGRPV
+2310 
-2323 AATDID
+2323 
-2329 SDTLTYELSGHDAA
+2329 
-2343 SFDFDAQTAQIT
+2343 
-2355 VRSGTVLDPEV
+2355 
-2366 QPTYAVTVT
+2366 
-2375 ATEVRTDAL
+2375 EVR
-2384 LPLTASVDVTITV
+2384 
-2397 TTGGGGGGGGGGG
+2397 
-2410 FGGPILSVTAVVAGE
+2410 
-2425 SAPAN
+2425 
-2430 LSFGFAYTCAN
+2430 
-2441 TRGELLSTRTFT
+2441 RGRR
-2453 VAAGRTFGLLV
+2453 GR
-2464 AAGLSCS
+2464 
-2471 LTVSDDGGATAVDGL
+2471 
-2486 FTDVVILPAGYRTT
+2486 
-2500 VTFTFG
+2500 
-2506 PAPTVATAVPLD
+2506 
-2518 AETVVED
+2518 
-2525 AGVSLTIPE
+2525 
-2534 GSRDAPYSVLLETDS
+2534 
-2549 ESCEAALDLDGES
+2549 
-2562 LACHTVTLF
+2562 
-2571 DAEGAEETDVTLL
+2571 
-2584 VPATIT
+2584 
-2590 ITLDAAR
+2590 
-2597 VAELGG
+2597 
-2603 IEGVRAARQ
+2603 
-2612 RGELRMLQR
+2612 
-2621 ADAESPWQE
+2621 
-2630 LPFTVEETADGG
+2630 
-2642 AEIVVTV
+2642 
-2649 QQFSDFSLVTATPR
+2649 
-2663 TQTVALHSDWNVVVW
+2663 
-2678 DGADGASIPD
+2678 
-2688 ALGDIAGQVDV
+2688 
-2699 IYQWL
+2699 
-2704 AERQTWR
+2704 
-2711 SHRPAGPPIRSAFD
+2711 
-2725 TFTRGATY
+2725 
-2733 WIRSSD
+2733 
-2739 AVEWTVVGGPLEPPA
+2739 
-2754 AEPTRLHFRWT
+2754 
-2765 EVVWRGA
+2765 
-2772 DGAAIAEALG
+2772 
-2782 AEVFPQVEVI
+2782 
-2792 YRWLAETQSWGSFRP
+2792 
-2807 GARAFL
+2807 
-2813 SAFDTFATGGSYWIA
+2813 
-2828 VAEEVE
+2828 
-2834 WTVAGGGG
+2834 